1 MLLLLDQSLADRD
14 CHNSLS
20 AQTWCICLCGSL
32 SGCCLCVQ
40 WRSTCE
46 MTVIVCLLPHATISL
61 MVTTA
66 LQATCD
72 PGTTRGTHS
81 QQVNNTDASISTYL
95 HIVLCVC
102 VSVYLCVLAV
112 TLREIYV
119 HLCFLSAR
127 QLADNNWADVYI
139 SVILS
144 QWVRIERHEWCGKTK
159 PWPEECPDTD
169 PRRRRCPARRQDCE

>member
-1 MLLLLDQSLADRD
+1 
-14 CHNSLS
+14 
-20 AQTWCICLCGSL
+20 
-32 SGCCLCVQ
+32 
-40 WRSTCE
+40 

-102 VSVYLCVLAV
+102 VSVCP
-112 TLREIYV
+112 R
-119 HLCFLSAR
+119 R
-127 QLADNNWADVYI
+127 D
-139 SVILS
+139 
-144 QWVRIERHEWCGKTK
+144 IERDLCTLVFL
-159 PWPEECPDTD
+159 ECETTGG
-169 PRRRRCPARRQDCE
+169 Q